1 MQLVVAELPS
11 GRTRKGVETA
21 ERILDAAEQLFAENG
36 YTGTT
41 LRDIAA
47 RAGLRNPSIYN
58 HFDGKESLYLA
69 VLERGLRPMLQ
80 LFTKLASAAAEGRGI
95 DLRLVD
101 GLLEVLAEH
110 PKLPRLLQ
118 HEALAGGERLHAKL
132 TEWVLPMFD
141 QAGNI
146 IAHGPSAKRWN
157 REKSGLL
164 VLALYNMIAGYFTM
178 APLYQLIRG
187 EELLSR
193 EMLNRQRELL
203 HEIIRLLFSEENA
216 K

>member
-1 MQLVVAELPS
+1 MQVAVTELPS

-80 LFTKLASAAAEGRGI
+80 LFAKLANAAAEGKEI

-101 GLLEVLAEH
+101 GLMEVLAEH

-118 HEALAGGERLHAKL
+118 HEALTGGERLHAKL
-132 TEWVLPMFD
+132 TEWILPMFD

-146 IAHGPSAKRWN
+146 IARGPSARRWN

>member
-1 MQLVVAELPS
+1 MQFAVTELPS
-11 GRTRKGVETA
+11 GRTRKGIETA

-80 LFTKLASAAAEGRGI
+80 LFSKLANAAAQGKEI

-101 GLLEVLAEH
+101 GLMEVLAEH

-118 HEALAGGERLHAKL
+118 HEALTGGERLHAKL
-132 TEWVLPMFD
+132 TEWIRPMFD

-146 IAHGPSAKRWN
+146 IARGHSAKRWN

-203 HEIIRLLFSEENA
+203 HEILRLLFSEENA